1 MRGIIYKERNGNIG
15 KDLKME
21 REVEVKELH
30 VNNHGECIYGIAHI
44 PADRKGPVPMVFLCH
59 GLGVT
64 SDNMIPYAQALA
76 QNGIGAYRFDFR
88 GGGNNS
94 RSDGATTKMSPMTE
108 VSDLEAVLKAAKSW
122 EFVDWN
128 HVFLMGNSQGG
139 LVCALTAPRYQNEIQ
154 GEILLY
160 PAFVVPDILN
170 SMYAS
175 VEEVPESQWFEW
187 LTLGKKYYVDM
198 AKVDVY
204 QQASRFQKSV
214 LLLHGD
220 LDELVPISYSKRLA
234 EEMEQTEFH
243 IISGAG
249 HGFSGENLHK
259 AVAYILDFL
268 QKRIVIDT
276 IS

>member
-1 MRGIIYKERNGNIG
+1 
-15 KDLKME
+15 ME
-21 REVEVKELH
+21 YNDQGKELH
-30 VNNHGECIYGIAHI
+30 VDNQGERIYGMVHL
-44 PADRKGPVPMVFLCH
+44 PADRKGPVPMVFMCH

-64 SDNMIPYAQALA
+64 SDHMLPYAKALT

-88 GGGNNS
+88 GGGNDS
-94 RSDGATTKMSPMTE
+94 RSDGATTEMSPMTE
-108 VSDLEAVLKAAKSW
+108 AADLEAVLEAARSW

-139 LVCALTAPRYQNEIQ
+139 LVCALTAPKHQEEIQ

-160 PAFVVPDILN
+160 PAFVVPDVLN

-198 AKVDVY
+198 AEVDVY
-204 QQASRFQKSV
+204 QQACRYRKSV

-220 LDELVPISYSKRLA
+220 ADELVPISYSKRFA
-234 EEMEQTEFH
+234 QEMEQTEFH
-243 IISGAG
+243 IIQGAG
-249 HGFSGENLHK
+249 HGFSGENFQK
-259 AVAYILDFL
+259 ALVYILNFL
-268 QKRIVIDT
+268 QKRIGVDT